1 MRINLKSF
9 LAVLFL
15 VGQVYSG
22 ALAQKSSF
30 NYDKNKVLKVNWM
43 TEVYP
48 PYNFADKGDN
58 PAGIGVEVLE
68 AVLKEMGR
76 KSNDDKISI
85 VPWAQAY
92 NKIQNQGSYNGLFVM
107 VRSKEREKMFKWFGP
122 ITDHSVT
129 VIGLK
134 SSPELVNAGELKKF
148 TFITEREGIGQST
161 LTKHGV
167 PESNIH
173 AVTTAEQMVQ
183 MLRKGRAPYISY
195 NFTTLKWR
203 MKQLGIKIDDLEE
216 KLKIDKKEVYFAL
229 NKAFPDSTV
238 KAYQT
243 AMDKVKKDTKLLKAI
258 KQKYNA
264 ELSK

>member
-1 MRINLKSF
+1 MNTKLITSLATLILFNLISF
-9 LAVLFL
+9 KV
-15 VGQVYSG
+15 
-22 ALAQKSSF
+22 LAQKSSF
-30 NYDKNKVLKVNWM
+30 SYQNNKVLSVNWM

-48 PYNFADKGDN
+48 PYNFADKSGK
-58 PAGIGVEVLE
+58 ATGIGVEVLE

-76 KSNDDKISI
+76 KSNDDRINI
-85 VPWAQAY
+85 VPWAQGY
-92 NKIQNQGSYNGLFVM
+92 NKVQNEGSHNGLFVM
-107 VRSKEREKMFKWFGP
+107 VRNKEREKMFKWFGP

-134 SSPELVNAGELKKF
+134 SSPELVNMNELKKF
-148 TFITEREGIGQST
+148 TFITEREGIGQLT

-167 PESNIH
+167 PDENIH

-216 KLKIDKKEVYFAL
+216 KLKIDKQEVYFAL
-229 NKAFPDSTV
+229 NKSFPDSTV
-238 KAYQT
+238 KAYQN
-243 AMDKVKKDTKLLKAI
+243 ALDKVKKDPKL
-258 KQKYNA
+258 QKLIQQRYNA